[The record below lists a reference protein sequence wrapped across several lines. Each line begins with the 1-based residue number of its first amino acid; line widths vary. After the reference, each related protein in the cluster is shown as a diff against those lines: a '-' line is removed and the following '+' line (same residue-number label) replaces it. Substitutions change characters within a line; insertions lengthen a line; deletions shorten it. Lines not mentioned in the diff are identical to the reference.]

1 MLEIAFIKKI
11 TILTFLLI
19 GTISQGQ
26 NFGNKYFLDDGREYE
41 RIPFILS
48 GHQIILK
55 LRLNDSKPMNF
66 ILDSGVKTPIIID
79 VPQFDTIRVGEVKKI
94 KIQGLGNG
102 GGSDALIAYNN
113 RINIGEHVVNKNQT
127 VLVMLEDLFYLSN
140 RLGHQINGI
149 IGFDIFRDFVV
160 EINYD
165 HKYLKLYDPNTYTY
179 PKSKKY
185 ITKELTFN
193 RGKPYVHLKVE
204 MPNGDIVPVKLLVD
218 TGGSDALWLFHSSH
232 DKISN
237 PKKFIPDFLGRGLN
251 GDIYGKRSRV
261 NKLYF
266 DEVYLKGV
274 TVSYPDSA
282 SVAYVTLHKERNGS
296 IGGGALSRFKVI
308 IDYPHKKI
316 TFKKGHDFRRKFQY
330 NMSGIELYMPYP
342 EVPLY
347 EVHSVRKGSPAEK
360 AGVKVGDIITQINF
374 IKSSSLTLPQ
384 IMTKFQYRDGAKIR
398 LILSR
403 NGEQVKLSFR
413 LKKDI

>member
-1 MLEIAFIKKI
+1 MLEIAIRKI
-11 TILTFLLI
+11 LIILAFLLI
-19 GTISQGQ
+19 GNISQGQ
-26 NFGNKYFLDDGREYE
+26 NSANKYFLDDGREYE
-41 RIPFILS
+41 RIPFIFS
-48 GHQIILK
+48 GNQIIIKLK
-55 LRLNDSKPMNF
+55 LNGSKPMSF

-79 VPQFDTIRVGEVKKI
+79 VPQFDTLRVGEIKKI
-94 KIQGLGNG
+94 KIHGLGNG
-102 GGSDALIAYNN
+102 EGSDALIAYKN
-113 RINIGEHVVNKNQT
+113 RINIGEHVVNRNQT

-165 HKYLKLYDPNTYTY
+165 RKYLKLYDPDKYTY
-179 PKSKKY
+179 SKSKKY

-232 DKISN
+232 KNIGH
-237 PKKFIPDFLGRGLN
+237 PKKYISDFLGRGLN

-261 NKLYF
+261 KKIYF
-266 DEVYLKGV
+266 DDVYLEEV
-274 TVSYPDSA
+274 TTSYPDSA

-296 IGGGALSRFKVI
+296 LGGGALSRFKVI
-308 IDYPHKKI
+308 IDYTHKKI

-347 EVHSVRKGSPAEK
+347 EVHSVRKGSPASY
-360 AGVKVGDIITQINF
+360 AGVKVGDVLTSINYS
-374 IKSSSLTLPQ
+374 KASSLTLLEV
-384 IMTKFQYRDGAKIR
+384 MAKFQDRDGRKVR
-398 LILSR
+398 LTLSR
-403 NGEQVKLSFR
+403 NGETIKVSFR
-413 LKKDI
+413 LKKEI